1 MPFSLPIMFP
11 FSTPSVNTRSW
22 ELGNSEG
29 QECCYI
35 WHRQDWKSGQLPP
48 RLNTN
53 THVRTHTYTHART
66 QAHKDSAATEPPCI
80 HSGTKGALVR
90 TCHSSPGM
98 WLKWAGYRTLS
109 SRRWGGFCHSR
120 AVFWK
125 ERREHEKFI
134 RNKQLVS
141 ACARAHVFLSL
152 TWLPVQHWA
161 GQLDYHWWHSVKPG
175 SNVSGA

>member
-1 MPFSLPIMFP
+1 MLFSLPIMFP
-11 FSTPSVNTRSW
+11 SPPQWTQGPGNWGTQRDRNAVIFGIARTGRVANCPRASTQTLTW
-22 ELGNSEG
+22 G
-29 QECCYI
+29 
-35 WHRQDWKSGQLPP
+35 H
-48 RLNTN
+48 T
-53 THVRTHTYTHART
+53 RTHTRTHS
-66 QAHKDSAATEPPCI
+66 SAQSLCCDRASTYR
-80 HSGTKGALVR
+80 TKGALAR
-90 TCHSSPGM
+90 TCHSSPGI

-125 ERREHEKFI
+125 GRRERENFI
-134 RNKQLVS
+134 RNEQLVS
-141 ACARAHVFLSL
+141 ACARARVFLSL